1 MAEKSKGTLVRKRDA
16 DRARKFTTREIEK
29 QELANQYTA
38 ATKSG
43 DKELAASI
51 MKKYAQLESVG
62 HLMYAVVEGSGGR
75 KKLMRK
81 MDGTQ
86 DPEKKEALRKRVYRR
101 EEEGEKRADNPQR
114 GEEKR
119 KEADDHAQ
127 RTAQADLDRMPTSA
141 KHWVDPMEIYD
152 KVQKSDNRA
161 KSRAIGTTNRSVTKQ
176 PGTTITHGD
185 WKKRLHGYSSN

>member
-1 MAEKSKGTLVRKRDA
+1 MDA
-16 DRARKFTTREIEK
+16 
-29 QELANQYTA
+29 
-38 ATKSG
+38 
-43 DKELAASI
+43 
-51 MKKYAQLESVG
+51 
-62 HLMYAVVEGSGGR
+62 
-75 KKLMRK
+75 
-81 MDGTQ
+81 TQ

-127 RTAQADLDRMPTSA
+127 RTAQADLDRMPPSA
-141 KHWVDPMEIYD
+141 EKLVDPIKLYSTVM
-152 KVQKSDNRA
+152 KSDDRA
-161 KSRAIGTTNRSVTKQ
+161 RSRAIGTINRSVTKQ